1 MYQISDEGHS
11 EDAIK
16 SIVQYLSDT
25 HNLNSIRVYDKSN
38 KESWLFRN
46 IRFNQKLPLDFVLV
60 CVSFALTSGLL
71 VYVDMPEDQI
81 MLMKLS
87 M

>member
-1 MYQISDEGHS
+1 MYQISDAVHS

-46 IRFNQKLPLDFVLV
+46 IRFNKELQPRSVLYYLNYAFD
-60 CVSFALTSGLL
+60 CGLL
-71 VYVDMPEDQI
+71 VYIDMPEDQL
-81 MLMKLS
+81 MLMRLS
-87 M
+87 I